1 MNSWKSI
8 AILASGALANNG
20 CSIDQSV
27 LEPRPFHK
35 GWTFHG
41 CDAQTDENSVVPSGT
56 TCKQVWCNQFK
67 FSKAY
72 NVECRDGAWS
82 ELPTCFKGCPAPTS
96 KAGYQFVGC
105 RKNMGN
111 GTLNTKDGTKIMTE
125 PFSTLHNRDAEKS
138 NAHRPK
144 KNLLNHFPKKTN
156 NPFTKSTRTR
166 HLDLNVT
173 AMSRE
178 NVSGFISMTNH
189 MVLI

>member
-1 MNSWKSI
+1 MLSLVNGPGSTLRFTAVKLTWYCHHYKIFLSSR
-8 AILASGALANNG
+8 LNFELFQLYNVLYLGALANNG

-96 KAGYQFVGC
+96 KAG
-105 RKNMGN
+105 
-111 GTLNTKDGTKIMTE
+111 
-125 PFSTLHNRDAEKS
+125 
-138 NAHRPK
+138 
-144 KNLLNHFPKKTN
+144 
-156 NPFTKSTRTR
+156 
-166 HLDLNVT
+166 
-173 AMSRE
+173 
-178 NVSGFISMTNH
+178 
-189 MVLI
+189 